1 MEVRKKAGE
10 KGAAATSLGFGR
22 APSLFFYG
30 NVSLF
35 FFFVGFLVM
44 TSLKVFSHSTSFKIC
59 IYSARV
65 PSHVRNQVSIK
76 LILFFEV

>member
-35 FFFVGFLVM
+35 FFFRIFGNDL
-44 TSLKVFSHSTSFKIC
+44 
-59 IYSARV
+59 
-65 PSHVRNQVSIK
+65 P
-76 LILFFEV
+76 